1 MPEEITKAELNA
13 MIDVQAKSAE
23 HLAHI
28 AKSLSDIVTREE
40 KIYNR
45 LYNGLSKEIKDDV
58 VKEVKDCN
66 ASTSKIVIENKD
78 TLGKVLGNTVFLK
91 WIYGGLFSLVAL
103 AWLVLQVIEHVSNH
117 GGTP

>member
-1 MPEEITKAELNA
+1 MAEEITKAELNA

-28 AKSLSDIVTREE
+28 AKSLSDIVAREE

-58 VKEVKDCN
+58 IVVDFNHQLAGKKLTFWIKVVK
-66 ASTSKIVIENKD
+66 IEK
-78 TLGKVLGNTVFLK
+78 
-91 WIYGGLFSLVAL
+91 
-103 AWLVLQVIEHVSNH
+103 
-117 GGTP
+117 

>member
-1 MPEEITKAELNA
+1 MTDEITKAELNA

-28 AKSLSDIVTREE
+28 AKSLSDIVAREE
-40 KIYNR
+40 KICNR
-45 LYNGLSKEIKDDV
+45 LYNGMSKEIKDEV
-58 VKEVKDCN
+58 VKEIKDCN
-66 ASTSKIVIENKD
+66 ATTAKVITDNKT
-78 TLGKVLGNTVFLK
+78 TLGKVLGNTIFLK

-103 AWLVLQVIEHVSNH
+103 AWLILQVFDHLSKH